1 MFRRSTR
8 ERRCVNLCSLF
19 SATIWLSVRWYMRA
33 FPMVPNWQAVRRNGK
48 PKRAEALD
56 AQPDELLNGR
66 NEIGVGLAKLRVV
79 PIR

>member
-1 MFRRSTR
+1 
-8 ERRCVNLCSLF
+8 
-19 SATIWLSVRWYMRA
+19 MRA